1 MCVCV
6 CDEPDGARDLSTIF
20 SNTSN
25 WNALTRL
32 DLSVNDFFS
41 EGAKILTPTIENS
54 ISSLESLT
62 HLNLAWNWFEP
73 VGFEIMKN
81 SFRRFKGLKYLNL
94 CGNKFEDQHKK
105 YLRDQYEKRICGSAD
120 EKRRGSLIGEDEA
133 GELIL

>member
-1 MCVCV
+1 
-6 CDEPDGARDLSTIF
+6 
-20 SNTSN
+20 
-25 WNALTRL
+25 